1 MVRVLYAAITLQPD
15 NDISAYTYE
24 RTLIME
30 QRNEMLKQMRL
41 SNRQKKGDVQHL
53 LARSFSRK
61 GIPVEPTSPNK
72 EVSIAVPQVF
82 RSPTPPPPQKEKEK
96 SQLDNISIGELS
108 IEPHVIGPSDLVNL
122 NTPLGTTSP
131 EGPPPFRQRNS
142 SLDQSSGEIHVLSR
156 STPPPKQSTHYSF
169 SSVKSG
175 SRESLRKQSPKRSR
189 KDSLSSSDSDS
200 CPEEQSVR
208 TPLLETQDA
217 PNVTTLPTNSAP
229 SIKRYDEMF
238 APKTVEEE
246 IPLGGSA
253 ENLIY
258 KP

>member
-1 MVRVLYAAITLQPD
+1 MTLQPD

-41 SNRQKKGDVQHL
+41 TNRQKKGDVQHL

-61 GIPVEPTSPNK
+61 VMTVEPTSPSQ
-72 EVSIAVPQVF
+72 EVSIPVPQIY
-82 RSPTPPPPQKEKEK
+82 RSPTPPMPNSSSKEKEK
-96 SQLDNISIGELS
+96 LDNISIGELS
-108 IEPHVIGPSDLVNL
+108 TEPRIIGPSDDSNHFD
-122 NTPLGTTSP
+122 LGSPGGIATSP
-131 EGPPPFRQRNS
+131 EEPLRQRHS
-142 SLDQSSGEIHVLSR
+142 SLNQSSEEIHIISR
-156 STPPPKQSTHYSF
+156 STPSPKHSTRRKSPTT
-169 SSVKSG
+169 VKSG
-175 SRESLRKQSPKRSR
+175 SRESLQKQGSKPSR
-189 KDSLSSSDSDS
+189 RDSLSSSDSDS

-208 TPLLETQDA
+208 TPLLDTPDA
-217 PNVTTLPTNSAP
+217 PGTHVVTTLPTNSAP

-238 APKTVEEE
+238 APKREEEE

-253 ENLIY
+253 ENLVH